1 MADSIEQPVA
11 QLARLPVLEDML
23 RDLRRCAEPCEPP
36 VGVGAFDVLYASAR
50 EVVVWYSPA
59 RPEHRPG
66 EVAIP
71 TARLAGAWRAL
82 LRGEA
87 LDEAALERLGEGVA
101 GGRWLLAVLAQVP
114 GVRARGEPLA
124 LEWSPPA
131 PADLAGI
138 QAAYEAAPDS
148 LETTGARA
156 PSRRRRK
163 RAM

>member
-1 MADSIEQPVA
+1 MADSIEQPAA
-11 QLARLPVLEDML
+11 QSASLPTLEDVL
-23 RDLRRCAEPCEPP
+23 RDLRRCAESCEPP

-71 TARLAGAWRAL
+71 TAWLAAAWRAL

-87 LDEAALERLGEGVA
+87 LDETALERLGESVA
-101 GGRWLLAVLAQVP
+101 GGRWLLAVLAQLP
-114 GVRARGEPLA
+114 GVRVREEPLA

-131 PADLAGI
+131 PADLAAG
-138 QAAYEAAPDS
+138 QAAREATPDS
-148 LETTGARA
+148 LETVGVQA